1 MSTTSQKKRPVDA
14 DIEDTGTFVER
25 LFTDVAAKPSL
36 DHETLAYEG
45 EGQATN
51 PDLMK
56 KREFAHDM
64 LDHVLLGNM
73 QTAVVQVGS
82 REILIEASK

>member
-1 MSTTSQKKRPVDA
+1 MSTTSQKKRPVDE
-14 DIEDTGTFVER
+14 DLEDTGTFAE
-25 LFTDVAAKPSL
+25 LFDDVAAKPSL

-45 EGQATN
+45 EGQVTN
-51 PDLMK
+51 PDLTK
-56 KREFAHDM
+56 KREFAHDL